1 MELSSCVATHRIT
14 PPIVPGVFPVVR
26 LKKKLLPYVYHQD
39 LAILGW
45 ESSVVSRSCK
55 RSSGI
60 GGAESAALFFCSRVK
75 ASLGGDSDFLRSSS
89 SGRSCHGPWTC
100 LGVDS
105 GRLGSRINALGGGGG
120 EGDGV
125 VQARAARGIIQPAKE
140 ALHLGVS
147 MGLFLALDTYLKNVF
162 EANAI
167 RFPSALFGMMA
178 LFALLN
184 LVSVV
189 NEGAAARVEAFFV
202 PANLFIQRWL
212 PLFYVPSLVV
222 VPLAVKDIPAA
233 AGVKISAILV
243 GGWIASLAVAGFTA
257 VRVRA
262 MVKTQLLPAD
272 PIPKPAPFSSKE
284 VWSWAAVML
293 LSFVMAVKQ
302 PTALGPVSTTAL
314 PFFLSAT
321 VLGYLLGSRLPAD
334 AKKVLHPIISCAIT
348 ANLAA
353 IALGF
358 ATHTG
363 YKSTLGG
370 YLTKS
375 SGNPGAGDLLMGF
388 LGSVILSFAFSLF
401 RQRKVVQR
409 HATEIVTAV
418 GMTSIFSLYS
428 TAAAGRLLGLPPFL
442 TCSIVP
448 RCVTVALALPIA
460 RLLEGSNIS
469 LTAAVVVLT
478 GLVGAN
484 FAQTLMNTFGFTD
497 PIARGMATASSSH
510 GLGTAALAAEEP
522 EALPFCA
529 IAYAFTGIFST
540 LLCTLPPVRS
550 SLLMIAG
557 A

>member
-1 MELSSCVATHRIT
+1 
-14 PPIVPGVFPVVR
+14 
-26 LKKKLLPYVYHQD
+26 
-39 LAILGW
+39 
-45 ESSVVSRSCK
+45 
-55 RSSGI
+55 
-60 GGAESAALFFCSRVK
+60 
-75 ASLGGDSDFLRSSS
+75 
-89 SGRSCHGPWTC
+89 
-100 LGVDS
+100 
-105 GRLGSRINALGGGGG
+105 
-120 EGDGV
+120 
-125 VQARAARGIIQPAKE
+125 
-140 ALHLGVS
+140 
-147 MGLFLALDTYLKNVF
+147 MGLFLALDTYLKNLF

-167 RFPSALFGMMA
+167 RFPSALFGMIA

-222 VPLAVKDIPAA
+222 VPLAVQDIPAA

-363 YKSTLGG
+363 FKSTLGR
-370 YLTKS
+370 
-375 SGNPGAGDLLMGF
+375 M
-388 LGSVILSFAFSLF
+388 V
-401 RQRKVVQR
+401 QVVQR